1 MPARYHKEIL
11 PVWGKKIKFFMD
23 WNPVDVI
30 PVKMEDW
37 PHTWSE
43 WFEVYFNSTG
53 STISSFSW
61 SFTPATG
68 ILNYTISWSFWSI
81 PANVII
87 PDATATARWL
97 INTVAQTFSWDKTFN
112 ANVSVLGNTTLGN
125 AATDITSVFGDLI
138 VQNRFRTANTLQL
151 TTSAANSTTNLV
163 AASTIDIY
171 SYIQI
176 NQTNTGATYTIPNP
190 TAPTRGI
197 HLWISNT
204 GTQAFVIDW
213 HIINPQTTIHFI
225 FDGAGWSE
233 TEVSR
238 NDSFVTVTATW
249 TIPNTVDTV
258 IINNWAT
265 AITLTMPA
273 KIAWKTVTLMRGIG
287 STWGI
292 TVNPWWWQIE
302 ALANTL
308 WATTTLAA
316 SGAYGQNVTFI
327 TDGTNWLRK
336 NNG

>member
-43 WFEVYFNSTG
+43 WFEVYFNSWS

-81 PANVII
+81 PANVTI
-87 PDATATARWL
+87 PDATAAARWL

-112 ANVSVLGNTTLGN
+112 NNVTVNGITQLGN
-125 AATDITSVFGDLI
+125 AITDYTSVTWDLI

-163 AASTIDIY
+163 AASTVDLY
-171 SYIQI
+171 AYIQI
-176 NQTNTGATYTIPNP
+176 NQTNTWATYTIPTP
-190 TAPTRGI
+190 TSPTRGI

-204 GTQAFVIDW
+204 GTAAFVIDW
-213 HIINPQTTIHFI
+213 HIINPSSTAHFI
-225 FDGAGWSE
+225 FDGAWWSE

-238 NDSFVTVTATW
+238 HDSFLVVTATW
-249 TIPNTVDTV
+249 TIPNTIDTV
-258 IINNWAT
+258 VINNWAT
-265 AITLTMPA
+265 AITLTMPTKVA
-273 KIAWKTVTLMRGIG
+273 GKVITLMRGIG
-287 STWGI
+287 ATWWI

-302 ALANTL
+302 ALNNTL

-316 SGAYGQNVTFI
+316 SGAVWQNVMFMC
-327 TDGTNWLRK
+327 DGTNWLRK